1 MNKRIVM
8 NILGIYDLI
17 LAAGAIWIGAMM
29 ISKNGMFTEY
39 PNEWLTVL
47 PFNSW
52 VVPGIIGIVLFG
64 LGNIIAAIQSFKKT
78 GYRVWLTSTVM
89 SGILLIGLTL
99 QVIILGEVFLATIEF
114 FILGIIQLCI
124 TGYGFVCFKRFN
136 EV

>member
-1 MNKRIVM
+1 MSKKLVG
-8 NILGIYDLI
+8 NILGVYDLI

-29 ISKNGMFTEY
+29 ISKNGMFIEY
-39 PNEWLTVL
+39 PNEWLSVL
-47 PFNSW
+47 PFDSW

-64 LGNIIAAIQSFKKT
+64 LGNVIAAIQSFRET

-89 SGILLIGLTL
+89 SGILLISLTL

-124 TGYGFVCFKRFN
+124 TGYEFIRFKRVN
-136 EV
+136 EA